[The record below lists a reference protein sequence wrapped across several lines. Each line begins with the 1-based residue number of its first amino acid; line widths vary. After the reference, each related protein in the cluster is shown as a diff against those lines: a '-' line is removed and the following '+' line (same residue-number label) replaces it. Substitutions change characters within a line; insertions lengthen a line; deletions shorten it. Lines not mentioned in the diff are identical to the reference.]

1 MHLGE
6 SLLIGKI
13 CMGSKGFICYLNKI
27 FCLMFFLL
35 IVFRNPEEFKIHC
48 LKDLQS
54 IFDGKRPFFAGYGNR
69 PNVSLHS

>member
-1 MHLGE
+1 MNVF
-6 SLLIGKI
+6 SL
-13 CMGSKGFICYLNKI
+13 F
-27 FCLMFFLL
+27 